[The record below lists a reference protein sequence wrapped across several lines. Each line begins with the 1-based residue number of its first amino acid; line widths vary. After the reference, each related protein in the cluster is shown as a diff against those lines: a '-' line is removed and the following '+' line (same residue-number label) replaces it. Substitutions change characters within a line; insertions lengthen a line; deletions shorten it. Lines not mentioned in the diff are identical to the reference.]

1 MAGELIAILAA
12 VTFPLSNALFKKVD
26 MFVTPAQINA
36 IRTTIGAITFIGI
49 IMVYRSWMLLTELDV
64 GIIVLLLTSII
75 FGQII
80 GDTAYFKS
88 QQSLGTII
96 ALTISSTFPFFTFI
110 ISILIGKEIPFHF
123 YISGITIGF
132 GILLISKS
140 KLSQNNEA
148 LSSSNKDLY
157 GISIGFVA
165 SLSWAIG
172 IVLTDIS
179 FNTLHD
185 LLRDGNQGLFIGN
198 AVRFPFAAVILLII
212 AYGVPRKSKTVLQSA
227 NTHWIYNRN
236 VVTIILIA
244 SILGTSLGV
253 LLYSEA
259 VRQAGA
265 PLASLIFTVSPL
277 ISIPISWTINRE
289 KVTYMEL
296 IGMVCTVI
304 GLIIIL

>member
-1 MAGELIAILAA
+1 MAGELLAIIAS

-26 MFVTPAQINA
+26 KYVTPAQINA
-36 IRTTIGAITFIGI
+36 IRTTIGAITFLGI
-49 IMVYRSWMLLTELDV
+49 IIIFQSWMLLTELTM
-64 GIIVLLLTSII
+64 GIIVLLLVSII

-80 GDTAYFKS
+80 GDTAYFQS

-110 ISILIGKEIPFHF
+110 ISIMIGREIPFIF
-123 YISGITIGF
+123 YISGITIGL
-132 GILLISKS
+132 GILLIARSQ
-140 KLSQNNEA
+140 LTQNNEVTTTG
-148 LSSSNKDLY
+148 NRDLN
-157 GISIGFVA
+157 GIAMGVIA

-172 IVLTDIS
+172 IVLTDIC

-185 LLRDGNQGLFIGN
+185 QLSDANQGLFIGN
-198 AVRFPFAAVILLII
+198 AVRFPFAAIVLLVI
-212 AYGVPRKSKTVLQSA
+212 AYGVPRKSKTVLKVD
-227 NTHWIYNRN
+227 NPHWIYNRN
-236 VVTIILIA
+236 VVMIILVA

-277 ISIPISWTINRE
+277 FSIPISWIINRE
-289 KVTYMEL
+289 KITYMEL
-296 IGMVCTVI
+296 TGLVFTVI
-304 GLIIIL
+304 GLFLII

>member
-49 IMVYRSWMLLTELDV
+49 IMIYQSWMLLTELDV
-64 GIIVLLLTSII
+64 SIIVLLLTSII

-185 LLRDGNQGLFIGN
+185 LLQDGNQGLFIGN
-198 AVRFPFAAVILLII
+198 AVRFPFAAIILLII